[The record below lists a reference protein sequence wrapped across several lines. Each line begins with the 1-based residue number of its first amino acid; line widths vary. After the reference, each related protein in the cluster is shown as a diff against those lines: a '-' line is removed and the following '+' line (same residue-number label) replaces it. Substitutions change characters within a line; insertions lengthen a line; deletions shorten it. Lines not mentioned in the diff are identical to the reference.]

1 MLLGS
6 LAARRGPVS
15 VLLGAVLLGCGGG
28 HGSRASTVA
37 GAVQPPSPPAFGQIK
52 EAEPNDDS
60 AMAQDLGDLT
70 AGRTVT
76 IAGRIDPESDRDFF
90 RWAISA
96 PAALTLDLQF
106 TTGDAIDLDLAL
118 YRVKAG
124 AAPVAVAAGDRSSRS
139 HERMSFTIAS
149 PDDFDFLDV
158 AVFAKSGTHE
168 TSYLLGITAASVTA
182 GGRGAAPVS
191 TIVRDPLAA
200 LSAPAWRDG
209 ELIVTYQD
217 DAPPDAVGALE
228 LGFGLERAAAAPGR
242 FTLYR
247 APWIGARRGSEA
259 RGWLVWLLAELRRAP
274 IVKAAQPNYVY
285 RLAADPDDSL
295 YPQQW
300 NLGAIQMPGAWN
312 MTSQV
317 AHACE
322 QEVIVAVV
330 DTGVRYDHPD
340 LQGVFTSTGYCLISD
355 GDAAGNGVGI
365 DPDPLDLGDG
375 SGSER
380 SSYHGTHVA
389 GIIGALTG
397 NGTGV
402 AGINWDCPIK
412 IMPVRVIGKGG
423 GTTFDVANGILY
435 AAGLANSSAVVPSKP
450 AHIINLS
457 LGSNDRDGMLADAV
471 AQALAQGIFVC
482 AAAGND
488 ATASPFYPAA
498 LAGVT
503 AVAATTRG
511 ATRAYYSNYGS
522 HIAIAAP
529 GGEQT
534 FTLEDGIFATLWVE
548 DPSDARGGTPAYGRY
563 QGTSMAC
570 AHVAA
575 VAALVL
581 SLGNVLPRD
590 LGSLLESTAWD
601 IGNVGRDDF
610 FGAGLLDAVHALRAG
625 GAVRAGDPRLRV
637 SSVKL
642 NLASNET
649 LAQVLVTNEGTGQI
663 GGLAIAN
670 QRENGGHWLSVS
682 LGNSVTPAVVS
693 VRIDR
698 NGLADGIRGGS
709 FDVASAAGT
718 QTVSVRIEVNTSDPA
733 ELGNV
738 VVRMA
743 DSQTGAIVAQDIARA
758 EDGYA
763 FHFQGLER
771 GSYRLCAGTDL
782 DGDQQIGDDAGELFG
797 AYPDA
802 SAPEPIVIT
811 EGAQLSG
818 LSFALGV
825 VTSR

>member
-1 MLLGS
+1 M
-6 LAARRGPVS
+6 
-15 VLLGAVLLGCGGG
+15 
-28 HGSRASTVA
+28 
-37 GAVQPPSPPAFGQIK
+37 
-52 EAEPNDDS
+52 
-60 AMAQDLGDLT
+60 
-70 AGRTVT
+70 
-76 IAGRIDPESDRDFF
+76 
-90 RWAISA
+90 
-96 PAALTLDLQF
+96 
-106 TTGDAIDLDLAL
+106 
-118 YRVKAG
+118 KAG
-124 AAPVAVAAGDRSSRS
+124 AAPVAVAAGDRARARTSARALRSR
-139 HERMSFTIAS
+139 AG
-149 PDDFDFLDV
+149 PFDFLDV

-182 GGRGAAPVS
+182 DGRQRSAGEHDRA
-191 TIVRDPLAA
+191 RPLAA

-209 ELIVTYQD
+209 ELIVVPRTTRR
-217 DAPPDAVGALE
+217 PTPIGALE
-228 LGFGLERAAAAPGR
+228 LGFGL
-242 FTLYR
+242 
-247 APWIGARRGSEA
+247 GARRRLGTLHALPRAMDRRAPQQQA
-259 RGWLVWLLAELRRAP
+259 RGWLVWLLAELRRADRQGGAANTCIASPRP
-274 IVKAAQPNYVY
+274 IRTTPA
-285 RLAADPDDSL
+285 L

-771 GSYRLCAGTDL
+771 GSYRLSAGTDL

-811 EGAQLSG
+811 EVRSSAAFVRARGGDQPVSRARRSPSGAQG
-818 LSFALGV
+818 ALDGRRKRAGAWDRPAPNIV
-825 VTSR
+825 HDRHDAIAWKRSSC